1 MFKTKITLLCACILL
16 LGSAVL
22 ADGPIDYAKPRQLA
36 RLGNTDIKES
46 SGLAVS
52 LTNENLFWTH
62 NSAGDQARFFGFNLE
77 GTHVVEYR
85 IEGKHVDWED
95 MAVFKTDRQVYMLFA
110 DTGDEELKRKSY
122 ALYLLREPR
131 QPKAPKFGKVETIKP
146 HGVIEFTFEGGPQ
159 NCEAVGVDGSVIKA
173 TKVILISKN
182 DTGTCKVYE
191 LPLPDSKEKGPFIA
205 KAIAT
210 LTIPTVVSMTISPDG
225 RRAMVLTYGDAYE
238 FTREEKETWAQAFA
252 KRARVLEMPTRRK
265 GETICYGTDG
275 KTLYLTGEGS
285 PAPFWMVPVR
295 EE

>member
-1 MFKTKITLLCACILL
+1 MHRTFRLFVAFISLATVT
-16 LGSAVL
+16 L
-22 ADGPIDYAKPRQLA
+22 ADDQIDYAKPRQLA

-52 LTNENLFWTH
+52 LSNENLFWTH
-62 NSAGDQARFFGFNLE
+62 NSAGDQPRFFGFNLE

-85 IEGKHVDWED
+85 IDGKHVDWAD
-95 MAVFKTDRQVYMLFA
+95 MAVFKTDRQVYMVFA
-110 DTGDEELKRKSY
+110 DTGDEGLKRKSCT
-122 ALYLLREPR
+122 LYVLREPK
-131 QPKAPKFGKVETIKP
+131 QPKAPKFGKVDTIKP
-146 HGVIEFTFEGGPQ
+146 QAVIDFTFEGGPQ
-159 NCEAVGVDGSVIKA
+159 NCEAMGVDGSMIKA
-173 TKVILISKN
+173 AKVILISKS
-182 DTGTCKVYE
+182 DTGTCKVFE
-191 LPLPDSKEKGPFIA
+191 LPLPESKDKGPFVA

-210 LTIPTVVSMTISPDG
+210 LTIPTVVSLTISPDG

-238 FTREEKETWAQAFA
+238 FTRGEKETWTQAFE

-265 GETICYGTDG
+265 GETICFGLDG